1 MVHLLR
7 SLIAGYFLAL
17 LAGFVATLA
26 GVSAFSV
33 IMGIWVGGSLLS
45 VALAA
50 CFARYA
56 YTQEERHAT
65 PVPAQEPTRP
75 VRRDLTAKELAMW
88 DQDLAAECFEADYCY
103 DEGQQANKSPEDRKT
118 G

>member
-7 SLIAGYFLAL
+7 SLIAGYFLAF

-26 GVSAFSV
+26 GASAFSV

-65 PVPAQEPTRP
+65 PVPARESART
-75 VRRDLTAKELAMW
+75 VRRDLTARDLAMW
-88 DQDLAAECFEADYCY
+88 DQDLAAERFEADL
-103 DEGQQANKSPEDRKT
+103 DADMAEQANTAPEDRRT

>member
-7 SLIAGYFLAL
+7 SLIAGYFLAF
-17 LAGFVATLA
+17 LAGFIATLA
-26 GVSAFSV
+26 GASAFSV
-33 IMGIWVGGSLLS
+33 IMGIWVGGSLMS

-56 YTQEERHAT
+56 YTREERYAT
-65 PVPAQEPTRP
+65 PVVARESDRP
-75 VRRDLTAKELAMW
+75 VRRDLTAKELAIW
-88 DQDLAAECFEADYCY
+88 DQDLAAERFEADLAA
-103 DEGQQANKSPEDRKT
+103 DRAEQADNSSEDRKT